1 MFKNI
6 FLAKEVRLEFPY
18 WDMEFSQF
26 IGTYLDINFRYP
38 EVEVNWPGMEPEAAE
53 VTADL
58 FMTADAKQVMN
69 LMGIEIDEMKIN
81 ADPRKFMEEIMMKWQ
96 MEMPYMKFE

>member
-1 MFKNI
+1 MRSNFG
-6 FLAKEVRLEFPY
+6 Y
-18 WDMEFSQF
+18 WGMEFSQF
-26 IGTYLDINFRYP
+26 ITIYLDMYFYYP
-38 EVEVNWPGMEPEAAE
+38 EVEVTWPGMEPE

-58 FMTADAKQVMN
+58 FMNDDAAQVMM

-81 ADPRKFMEEIMMKWQ
+81 ADPRKFMEEIMIKWQ

>member
-1 MFKNI
+1 
-6 FLAKEVRLEFPY
+6 
-18 WDMEFSQF
+18 MEFSQF
-26 IGTYLDINFRYP
+26 ITIYLDMYFYYP
-38 EVEVNWPGMEPEAAE
+38 EVEVTWPGMEPE

-58 FMTADAKQVMN
+58 FMNANAAQVME

-81 ADPRKFMEEIMMKWQ
+81 ANPRKFMEEIMMKWQ